1 MSLLSKVSAN
11 GPGSTFVRTAS
22 FKRQCAREERLVDS
36 GNLLKSA
43 ARELPIEAEVRRNR
57 RPMCM
62 EDLRLAL
69 QLGDGFLGQ
78 SPFVAGAIANARF
91 LDTHG
96 IDDVTPQKKT
106 LAGVVGVNGVGP
118 GADSHNHRYL
128 SDGLTVTLPDPSHNP
143 PNPPTGGDTNM
154 SDAPLGD
161 EQGWLGAGVESRV
174 LDDALDEV
182 LGLADL

>member
-1 MSLLSKVSAN
+1 MSLLAKVTSN
-11 GPGSTFVRTAS
+11 GPGNSFIRTAS
-22 FKRQCAREERLVDS
+22 FKRKCAHEERLVDQ

-43 ARELPIEAEVRRNR
+43 ARELPVEAEVRRNR

-69 QLGDGFLGQ
+69 QLGDGYLGQ
-78 SPFVAGAIANARF
+78 SPFVAGTIANAKF

-96 IDDVTPQKKT
+96 IEDIYLQSK
-106 LAGVVGVNGVGP
+106 LQNAAAVVVNGQKHP
-118 GADSHNHRYL
+118 QWL
-128 SDGLTVTLPDPSHNP
+128 SDGLTVSFPD
-143 PNPPTGGDTNM
+143 TGGDTAM
-154 SDAPLGD
+154 ADVVDGEAAV
-161 EQGWLGAGVESRV
+161 GWLGDTGIDGRV

>member
-1 MSLLSKVSAN
+1 MSLLAKVTSN
-11 GPGSTFVRTAS
+11 GPGNSFIRTAS
-22 FKRQCAREERLVDS
+22 FKRKCAREERLVDQ

-69 QLGDGFLGQ
+69 QLGDGYLGQ
-78 SPFVAGAIANARF
+78 SPFVAGTIANAKF

-96 IDDVTPQKKT
+96 IEDIYPPSKLQNGTVS
-106 LAGVVGVNGVGP
+106 VNGQ
-118 GADSHNHRYL
+118 NHPQWL
-128 SDGLTVTLPDPSHNP
+128 SDGLTVTFPDA
-143 PNPPTGGDTNM
+143 GGDTAM
-154 SDAPLGD
+154 ADAVDG
-161 EQGWLGAGVESRV
+161 EGGWLGDTGPDGRV

>member
-11 GPGSTFVRTAS
+11 GAGSTFIRTAS
-22 FKRQCAREERLVDS
+22 FKRKCAREERLVDQ

-78 SPFVAGAIANARF
+78 SPFVAGSIANAKF

-96 IDDVTPQKKT
+96 IEDIYAPSKPVNGTR
-106 LAGVVGVNGVGP
+106 GVGVN
-118 GADSHNHRYL
+118 AENHPRWL
-128 SDGLTVTLPDPSHNP
+128 ADGLTVTFPDA
-143 PNPPTGGDTNM
+143 GGDTAM
-154 SDAPLGD
+154 SDSLADG
-161 EQGWLGAGVESRV
+161 EAGWLGGAGPEGRV
-174 LDDALDEV
+174 LDEALDEV